1 MSPCPVGCVA
11 STRHSLH
18 GGTST
23 AWRARRA
30 MLGFFFV
37 SLAPAAFA
45 SQAFAFQADPC
56 LSPAQDISVLKTSFA
71 AQGWQAVDGPNDP
84 VIDALAWIGMPQ
96 YFAGDSGGQSKAYVL
111 DLKRKTAA
119 GYFRKKD
126 LPNAQTRILNR
137 TTDAGTEV
145 LLVSWLR
152 TSLDHINITCDF
164 AVSPDTAAEIRAK
177 QPPPVYKSGFSRLPT
192 VTENSINRSST
203 VQIVFLD
210 RAALEK
216 QLNTQVPASAIVS
229 TSLSYNAK
237 DIKP

>member
-1 MSPCPVGCVA
+1 MSPCPVGCVT
-11 STRHSLH
+11 STRHSVH

-30 MLGFFFV
+30 MLGLFFV
-37 SLAPAAFA
+37 SLAPAAVA
-45 SQAFAFQADPC
+45 SQAFAFESDPC
-56 LSPAQDISVLKTSFA
+56 LSPAQDISVLEDSFA
-71 AQGWQAVDGPNDP
+71 AQGWAVVDAPNDP
-84 VIDALAWIGMPQ
+84 VIDGLAWIGMPQ
-96 YFAGDSGGQSKAYVL
+96 YFAGDSGGRSKAYVL
-111 DLKRKTAA
+111 DLKRMTAA

-126 LPNAQTRILNR
+126 LPNSKTRILNR
-137 TTDAGTEV
+137 ETDTGPEV

-192 VTENSINRSST
+192 VTETSINRSSA

-216 QLNTQVPASAIVS
+216 QLNTQVPAAAIVS

>member
-37 SLAPAAFA
+37 TLAPAAFA

-56 LSPAQDISVLKTSFA
+56 LSPAQDISVLETSFA

-111 DLKRKTAA
+111 DLKRKTAE

-126 LPNAQTRILNR
+126 LPNSKTRILNR
-137 TTDAGTEV
+137 TTEAGTEV

-192 VTENSINRSST
+192 VTDTSLGRASA

-210 RAALEK
+210 RTALEK